1 MEDYVEDYK
10 YNNCFW
16 MKSGVLYS
24 HVEKKFQEYLSV
36 GEMFKKFSIS
46 CKTFYD
52 GLKDIPNLYKPD
64 EEEQKGENS
73 TRKKGIEVFI
83 NYIKQLTSNSLWLSK
98 EVEKI
103 TKSLFEKQF
112 AYDSKKAYLEQCE
125 KDHKSYQDSLT
136 KLKINKES
144 YFDAVNKSIDSFLTS
159 KLKGKTKK
167 ISQKNRNEIEKKRKE
182 YNDQIKAVES
192 IRVEYMN
199 VQGNIFAAEEELERE
214 CTNLLKGY
222 LKDFFKLADSFK
234 NKLIITETELK
245 IIDEIDGE
253 SDNKQFAEKN
263 KSLMTGPKR
272 NLYKEY
278 CQDLNYYM
286 EHFEC
291 LKKEVKN
298 KNSQEIRQFHNV
310 ISQEVNTFLSDIIKE
325 EPNEIHNKILEI
337 AKKLKENKCNQNDYQ
352 YLINKFQE
360 RFNQF
365 LKWKEE
371 KVNGQ
376 DFRKVGVEWDERFCY
391 MHTFLGYFNKTRVE
405 SKELDQK
412 NFNYL
417 CDAIKKILTLNENE
431 DIDYSLCDLVVILSS
446 TFYTPNPN
454 SKTGKK
460 YVNEVIKNTPI
471 MQRQAFWVGLTK
483 FELNEEIQQQKKE
496 EDTLNE
502 DTISPD
508 KISNSITAKLM
519 SVSYNIM
526 QFITDSNTFNRIL
539 SDIFKY
545 CKINKDSREIVV
557 GMMEAQIEAENL
569 DNIKLDKDILLGGN

>member
-1 MEDYVEDYK
+1 MDDYVEDYK

-16 MKSGVLYS
+16 MKSGLLYS
-24 HVEKKFQEYLSV
+24 HVEKKFQEYLSI
-36 GEMFKKFSIS
+36 GEIFKKFANS
-46 CKTFYD
+46 CKYFYEN
-52 GLKDIPNLYKPD
+52 LKEFNQLYKPND
-64 EEEQKGENS
+64 EEMETKS
-73 TRKKGIEVFI
+73 TRRVGIEIVLKYI
-83 NYIKQLTSNSLWLSK
+83 NQIIQCMLQVSK

-103 TKSLFEKQF
+103 SKELFEKQF
-112 AYDSKKAYLEQCE
+112 AYDSKKDFLDKCEQ
-125 KDHKSYQDSLT
+125 DHKNYQDALN
-136 KLKINKES
+136 KLKVNKEN
-144 YFDAVNKSIDSFLTS
+144 YFESVNKAIESFLTS
-159 KLKGKTKK
+159 KMKGKQKK

-182 YNDQIKAVES
+182 YNDQIKTVENM
-192 IRVEYMN
+192 RVEYMN
-199 VQGNIFAAEEELERE
+199 VQGNIFASEEELERE
-214 CTNLLKGY
+214 CTNELKKYLLN
-222 LKDFFKLADSFK
+222 FINSIDSAK
-234 NKLIITETELK
+234 NKIIILDTE
-245 IIDEIDGE
+245 IQQINEIDGDI
-253 SDNKQFAEKN
+253 DNKQFAEKN

-291 LKKEVKN
+291 LKKEVKG
-298 KNSQEIRQFHNV
+298 KSSQELRVFQNQ
-310 ISQEVNTFLSDIIKE
+310 ISQEVTSFLSDIIKE

-337 AKKLKENKCNQNDYQ
+337 AKKLKENRCTPIEHQ
-352 YLINKFQE
+352 YILNKFQE

-371 KVNGQ
+371 KVAGQ

-405 SKELDQK
+405 SKELDAK
-412 NFNYL
+412 NFDFL
-417 CDAIKKILTLNENE
+417 CSAINKILELNENE

-446 TFYTPNPN
+446 TFYTSNPK

-460 YVNEVIKNTPI
+460 YVNEVIRNNPI

-496 EDTLNE
+496 EETLQE
-502 DTISPD
+502 DNISQD
-508 KISNSITAKLM
+508 KINNSITAKLM

-526 QFITDSNTFNRIL
+526 QFITNSNTFNRIIF
-539 SDIFKY
+539 DIFKY
-545 CKINKDSREIVV
+545 CKINKDSKEIVV

-569 DNIKLDKDILLGGN
+569 EHIKLNKEMLLK

>member
-1 MEDYVEDYK
+1 MDDYVEDYK

-16 MKSGVLYS
+16 MKSGLLYS
-24 HVEKKFQEYLSV
+24 HVEKKFQEYLSI
-36 GEMFKKFSIS
+36 GEIFKKFANS
-46 CKTFYD
+46 CKYFYEN
-52 GLKDIPNLYKPD
+52 LKEFNQLYKPND
-64 EEEQKGENS
+64 EEMETKS
-73 TRKKGIEVFI
+73 TRRVGIEIVLKYI
-83 NYIKQLTSNSLWLSK
+83 NQIIQCMLQVSK

-103 TKSLFEKQF
+103 SKELFEKQF
-112 AYDSKKAYLEQCE
+112 AYDSKKDFLDKCEQ
-125 KDHKSYQDSLT
+125 DHKNYQDALN
-136 KLKINKES
+136 KLKVNKEN
-144 YFDAVNKSIDSFLTS
+144 YFESVNKAIESFLTS
-159 KLKGKTKK
+159 KMKGKQKK

-182 YNDQIKAVES
+182 YNDQIKTVENM
-192 IRVEYMN
+192 RVEYMN
-199 VQGNIFAAEEELERE
+199 VQGNIFASEEELERE
-214 CTNLLKGY
+214 CTNELKKYLLN
-222 LKDFFKLADSFK
+222 FINSIDSAK
-234 NKLIITETELK
+234 NKIIILDTE
-245 IIDEIDGE
+245 IQQINEIDGDI
-253 SDNKQFAEKN
+253 DNKQFAEKN

-291 LKKEVKN
+291 LKKEVKG
-298 KNSQEIRQFHNV
+298 KSSQELRVFQNQ
-310 ISQEVNTFLSDIIKE
+310 ISQEVTSFLSDIIKE

-337 AKKLKENKCNQNDYQ
+337 AKKLKENRCTPIEHQ
-352 YLINKFQE
+352 YILNKFQE

-371 KVNGQ
+371 KVAGQ

-405 SKELDQK
+405 SKELDAK
-412 NFNYL
+412 NFDFL
-417 CDAIKKILTLNENE
+417 CSAINKILELNENE

-446 TFYTPNPN
+446 TFYTSNPK

-460 YVNEVIKNTPI
+460 YVNEVIRNNPI

-496 EDTLNE
+496 EETLNE
-502 DTISPD
+502 DNISQD
-508 KISNSITAKLM
+508 KINNSITAKLM

-526 QFITDSNTFNRIL
+526 QFITNSNTFNRIIF
-539 SDIFKY
+539 DIFKY
-545 CKINKDSREIVV
+545 CKINKDSKEIVV

-569 DNIKLDKDILLGGN
+569 EHIKLNKEMLLK